1 MAKKRGTDLRVTC
14 PNNAKHGE
22 LAWHPFGGMVCET
35 CREEHRPRSKTAYRF
50 SVPNFGFL
58 PDDKNEVKE

>member
-1 MAKKRGTDLRVTC
+1 MAKKRGTDPRATC

-22 LAWHPFGGMVCET
+22 LAWHPLGGMVCET

-50 SVPNFGFL
+50 SIPSLGFMTQEH
-58 PDDKNEVKE
+58 NEETE